1 VPKGLNQAIH
11 VYKVLD
17 GNENTKELL
26 IHDQGI
32 QLRIQ
37 PELIGEEGR
46 EKLFELLKFLDDKP
60 GEK

>member
-1 VPKGLNQAIH
+1 
-11 VYKVLD
+11 VLD